1 MRKSLPGKKIIA
13 TCSLVALLATTTAAP
28 ALAAGG
34 GARHDVDEALKTL
47 VQDGVPGAQAT
58 VTNPSGRTWSERE
71 GVGDVE
77 TGTPFPHGSKFRAA
91 SVTKTFVAVVI
102 LQLVA
107 EGKVRLDTP
116 IERYLPGLVGGNGN
130 DGTKITVRQL
140 LQHTSGLYDYVRDL
154 DLEEWRHRGAEPGEL
169 VAIGLAHPP
178 AFAPGTSWAYSNT
191 NYIIAGMLIEK
202 LTGRSVA
209 DEIRSRISEPLGLR
223 GTSLPQRGNEELP
236 RPHARGY
243 APGPGGLTDYTEFDP
258 SAAGASGG
266 LVSTGEDLT
275 RFYGAL
281 VDGRLLPRAQLAEM
295 QRTVPRP
302 GGVPGSE
309 YGLGIASVPLSCGG
323 RFWGHG
329 GNIVGYANLSG
340 AVPHGRRV
348 NVVVNQ
354 NPLPDKASK
363 DLTKALD
370 TGFCAR

>member
-13 TCSLVALLATTTAAP
+13 VGSLVALLAATTATP
-28 ALAAGG
+28 ALAVTHP
-34 GARHDVDEALKTL
+34 RDEVDKALKTL

-58 VTNPSGRTWSERE
+58 VSGPSGRTWSERE
-71 GVGDVE
+71 GVGNVE

-91 SVTKTFVAVVI
+91 SITKTFVAVVV

-107 EGKVRLDTP
+107 EGKVRLDAP
-116 IERYLPGLVGGNGN
+116 IDRYLPGLVHGNGN

-140 LQHTSGLYDYVRDL
+140 LQHTSGIYNYLRDL
-154 DLEEWRHRGAEPGEL
+154 DLEEWRHRGAEPEEL

-178 AFAPGTSWAYSNT
+178 LFAPGTDWSYSNT

-209 DEIRSRISEPLGLR
+209 GEIRSRITGPLGLR
-223 GTSLPQRGNEELP
+223 DTSLPSRGDENLP
-236 RPHARGY
+236 YPHARGY
-243 APGPGGLTDYTEFDP
+243 GPGPTDYTEFDP

-266 LVSTGEDLT
+266 LISTGADLN

-295 QRTVPRP
+295 QRTVPAPVGLP
-302 GGVPGSE
+302 GAE

-348 NVVVNQ
+348 NVVVNL
-354 NPLPDKASK
+354 NPAPPKVAD
-363 DLTKALD
+363 DLAKALD

>member
-1 MRKSLPGKKIIA
+1 MRKSLPGRKIVAIG
-13 TCSLVALLATTTAAP
+13 SLVALLAATTATP
-28 ALAAGG
+28 ALAASEP
-34 GARHDVDEALKTL
+34 HDEVDRALETL
-47 VQDGVPGAQAT
+47 VRDGVPGAQAT

-71 GVGDVE
+71 GVGNVE

-91 SVTKTFVAVVI
+91 SVTKTFVAVLV
-102 LQLVA
+102 LRLVA

-116 IERYLPGLVGGNGN
+116 IERYLPGLVRGNGN

-140 LQHTSGLYDYVRDL
+140 LQHTSGIYDYLRDL
-154 DLEEWRHRGAEPGEL
+154 DLEEWRHRGAEPEEL

-178 AFAPGTSWAYSNT
+178 LFAPGTDWSYSNT
-191 NYIIAGMLIEK
+191 NYIIAGMLVEK
-202 LTGRSVA
+202 VTGSSVA
-209 DEIRSRISEPLGLR
+209 DEIRRRITGPLGLR
-223 GTSLPQRGNEELP
+223 GTSLPQRGEEGLP

-243 APGPGGLTDYTEFDP
+243 APGPAGHTDYTEFDP
-258 SAAGASGG
+258 SAAGTSGG
-266 LVSTGEDLT
+266 LISTGADLN
-275 RFYGAL
+275 RFFGAL
-281 VDGRLLPRAQLAEM
+281 VDGHLLPRAELAEM

-302 GGVPGSE
+302 GGTPGAE

-348 NVVVNQ
+348 NVVVNL
-354 NPLPDKASK
+354 NPAPPKVSDDLSKAF
-363 DLTKALD
+363 D

>member
-13 TCSLVALLATTTAAP
+13 VGSLVALLAATTATP
-28 ALAAGG
+28 ALAVTHP
-34 GARHDVDEALKTL
+34 RDEVDKALKTL

-58 VTNPSGRTWSERE
+58 VSTPSGRTWSERE
-71 GVGDVE
+71 GVGNVE
-77 TGTPFPHGSKFRAA
+77 TGTPFPHASKFRAA
-91 SVTKTFVAVVI
+91 SITKTFVAVVV

-107 EGKVRLDTP
+107 EGKVLLDTP
-116 IERYLPGLVGGNGN
+116 IEVYLPGLVRGNGN

-140 LQHTSGLYDYVRDL
+140 LQHTSGIYNYLRDL
-154 DLEEWRHRGAEPGEL
+154 DLEEWRHRGAEPEEL

-178 AFAPGTSWAYSNT
+178 LFAPGTDWSYSNT
-191 NYIIAGMLIEK
+191 NYTIAGMLIEK

-209 DEIRSRISEPLGLR
+209 DELRSRITGPLGLR
-223 GTSLPQRGNEELP
+223 GTFLPSRGEEGLP
-236 RPHARGY
+236 HPHARGY
-243 APGPGGLTDYTEFDP
+243 APGPGGHTDYTEFDP

-266 LVSTGEDLT
+266 LISTGADLT

-295 QRTVPRP
+295 QRTVPAPVGIP
-302 GGVPGSE
+302 GAE

-354 NPLPDKASK
+354 DPSPSK
-363 DLTKALD
+363 VGDDLAKALD

>member
-1 MRKSLPGKKIIA
+1 MRKSLPGRKIVA
-13 TCSLVALLATTTAAP
+13 VGSLVALLAATTATP
-28 ALAAGG
+28 ALAASKP
-34 GARHDVDEALKTL
+34 HDEVDRALKTL
-47 VQDGVPGAQAT
+47 VRDGVPGAQAT

-71 GVGDVE
+71 GVGNVE
-77 TGTPFPHGSKFRAA
+77 TETPFPHGSKFRAA
-91 SVTKTFVAVVI
+91 SITKTFVAVVV

-116 IERYLPGLVGGNGN
+116 IDRYLPGLVRGNGN
-130 DGTKITVRQL
+130 DGTEITVRQL
-140 LQHTSGLYDYVRDL
+140 LQHTSGIYDYLRDL
-154 DLEEWRHRGAEPGEL
+154 DLEQWRHRGAEPEEL

-178 AFAPGTSWAYSNT
+178 LFAPGTNWSYSNT
-191 NYIIAGMLIEK
+191 NYIIAGMLVEK
-202 LTGRSVA
+202 VTGRSVA
-209 DEIRSRISEPLGLR
+209 DEIRRRITGPLGLR
-223 GTSLPQRGNEELP
+223 GTSLPQRGEEGLP

-243 APGPGGLTDYTEFDP
+243 APGPAGHTDYTEFDP

-266 LVSTGEDLT
+266 LISTGADLN

-281 VDGRLLPRAQLAEM
+281 VDGHLLPRAELAEM

-302 GGVPGSE
+302 GGTPGAE

-348 NVVVNQ
+348 NVVVNL
-354 NPLPDKASK
+354 NPAPPKVSDDLFKAF
-363 DLTKALD
+363 D